1 MKKEKTCLERV
12 LTSKDVT
19 LKGMKNEWVIEKPLK
34 YTKKHEGKRAE
45 LIVNAAGLSDS
56 RDCTGIDCC
65 ARL

>member
-1 MKKEKTCLERV
+1 MKKEKTCLERM

-19 LKGMKNEWVIEKPLK
+19 LKGIKNEWVIERSLK

-45 LIVNAAGLSDS
+45 LIINAAGLSDS

-65 ARL
+65 ARQ